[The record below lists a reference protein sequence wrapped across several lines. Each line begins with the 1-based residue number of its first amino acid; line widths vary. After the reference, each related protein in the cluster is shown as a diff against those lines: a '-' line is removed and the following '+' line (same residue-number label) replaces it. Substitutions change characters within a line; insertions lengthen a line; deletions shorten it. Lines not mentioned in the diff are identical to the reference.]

1 MKRGIECSGLNRIR
15 FAEGVARRGRLKGF
29 KVPDLDTGRV
39 TCLPSTTSFPKV
51 RWPDERKK
59 QTKPGRA
66 RKRQHIKHT
75 TTSSHDIASN
85 AHPAR
90 PDPPLVSEERNVE
103 TDVEEDVEEIV
114 RVEDNMS
121 RLYSGYNELQP
132 WIAPLNAK
140 TRMLFS
146 HFSEAIAPAMV
157 IFDTTEN
164 GYRELF
170 LPMALEDEV
179 LRRAV
184 AVVAAQHLSRER
196 PELQEPAEVGRIAII
211 SRLRKD
217 SLSRTADQI
226 FNKFTWAT
234 LIVLLVGETV
244 TGSSDYRFLIQ
255 MLLCLSANSRVERQ
269 QLSVNRFLQTQTNM

>member
-1 MKRGIECSGLNRIR
+1 VKKGIECSGINRIR
-15 FAEGVARRGRLKGF
+15 FAEGVARRGRLKDF
-29 KVPDLDTGRV
+29 KVPDVDTGGV
-39 TCLPSTTSFPKV
+39 ACLPSTTSFPRV
-51 RWPDERKK
+51 RWPGEGKK

-66 RKRQHIKHT
+66 RKKQCIKHT
-75 TTSSHDIASN
+75 TTSAHEIASN
-85 AHPAR
+85 EHLAR
-90 PDPPLVSEERNVE
+90 PDPPRVSEERNAE
-103 TDVEEDVEEIV
+103 TDAEENVEEIV
-114 RVEDNMS
+114 RVGDNMA
-121 RLYSGYNELQP
+121 RLYSGYDDLQP

-146 HFSEAIAPAMV
+146 YFSEAIAPAMV
-157 IFDTTEN
+157 IFDTTGN
-164 GYRELF
+164 GYREFF

-196 PELQEPAEVGRIAII
+196 PELQEPAEAGRIAII

-217 SLSRTADQI
+217 SLSGTADQI
-226 FNKFTWAT
+226 FNRFTWAT

-255 MLLCLSANSRVERQ
+255 MLLCLSANSTIERQ
-269 QLSVNRFLQTQTNM
+269 QLPVNRFLQTQTNM